1 MIGSPL
7 VQKSEKINLQREITN
22 MEKWDD
28 LKPDIKY
35 LKNRLQTFRLNIA
48 RGQRDRIDPFDPRLK
63 RLEYELALLS
73 YQTQEKLIETI
84 EKSIVSQDKF
94 SRNANFLAFS
104 ALILV
109 AVDIIFTIFIR

>member
-1 MIGSPL
+1 MR
-7 VQKSEKINLQREITN
+7 EKFNLLREGRN

-28 LKPDIKY
+28 LKPDMRF
-35 LKNRLQTFRLNIA
+35 LKNRLETFRLRIA
-48 RGQRDRIDPFDPRLK
+48 RGQDTDPSDPRLK
-63 RLEYELALLS
+63 RLEYELTLLS
-73 YQTQEKLIETI
+73 FQTQVRLIETI

-94 SRNANFLAFS
+94 SKNANFLAFS